1 MQLVYRILADVVV
14 VLHGAVV
21 LFVVVGLAAV
31 LVGGL
36 RGWGWVRNAWLRTI
50 HLLTIVVIVIQA
62 WCGVLCPLTVWEQ
75 QLRRAA
81 GQQTYQG
88 AFIADLVHDVL
99 FVEAPAWVLTA
110 LYTAFGAAVLVS
122 MLLVPPR
129 LSTGS
134 RARVPRR
141 G

>member
-1 MQLVYRILADVVV
+1 MELLYRILADVVV
-14 VLHGAVV
+14 VLHAGVV
-21 LFVVVGLAAV
+21 LFVVLGLAAV

-36 RGWGWVRNAWLRTI
+36 REWGWVRNAWFRTT
-50 HLLTIVVIVIQA
+50 HLLTILVIVVQA
-62 WCGVLCPLTVWEQ
+62 WCGVLCPLTIWEQ

-88 AFIADLVHDVL
+88 AFIANLVHDLL

-110 LYTAFGAAVLVS
+110 LYTAFGAVVLVS
-122 MLLVPPR
+122 LLLVPPR
-129 LSTGS
+129 WSVGF
-134 RARVPRR
+134 RARAPGR